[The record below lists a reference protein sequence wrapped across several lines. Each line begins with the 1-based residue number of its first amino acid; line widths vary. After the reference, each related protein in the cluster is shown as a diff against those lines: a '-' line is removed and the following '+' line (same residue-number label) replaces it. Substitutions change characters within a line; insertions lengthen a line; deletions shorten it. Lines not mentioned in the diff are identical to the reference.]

1 MHRNFDRL
9 RQNEWGS
16 ASYGNEIS
24 MRIALE
30 NPIGSSSGDP
40 DETVRLIMAP
50 GRWRSIVL

>member
-30 NPIGSSSGDP
+30 NPIGS
-40 DETVRLIMAP
+40 
-50 GRWRSIVL
+50 